1 MVKTTGRILQA
12 IANTTVTDTT
22 KNTTGTNTTN
32 TTGTDTTKTTTP
44 TTPVEDSSYLWLAE
58 NRYSYE

>member
-1 MVKTTGRILQA
+1 LVKTTGRILQA
-12 IANTTVTDTT
+12 IANTSVTDTT

-44 TTPVEDSSYLWLAE
+44 VEDSSYLWLAE